1 MEDFIR
7 FDSVSKVYQDKLVV
21 DHFNLAISGGEF
33 FVLVGPS
40 GSGKTTTLKMINGLV
55 RPESGTVY
63 FKGQDIRSY
72 NLNKMRW
79 QMGYVLQDIAL
90 FPTMTVE
97 ENIETIPEMIG
108 MAKQERQARTREL
121 LDQVGLDPE
130 KYSQRY
136 PHELSGGEQQ
146 RVGIC
151 RAIAAKP
158 PLILMDEPFS
168 ALDPLSRESL
178 QELLLDLHH
187 KIKTTIVFVTHDMD
201 EALRL
206 GDRIAIMQAGRLV
219 QVDSPKNIKA
229 KPANEFV
236 RHFFKQ
242 GSLVAEEPTSVAS
255 LLQALP
261 AIKREANGAM
271 AKDLPQLDSQAS
283 LTELYQV
290 LSQEEAVFIS
300 HEGESLGCLSRSEVF
315 TYLAEEEK

>member
-1 MEDFIR
+1 MDDFIR
-7 FDSVSKVYQDKLVV
+7 FESVSKIYQDKLVV
-21 DHFNLAISGGEF
+21 DHLNLAISSGEF

-55 RPESGTVY
+55 RPEAGRVY

-108 MAKQERQARTREL
+108 MAKKERQARTREL
-121 LDQVGLDPE
+121 LDQVGLDPK

-168 ALDPLSRESL
+168 ALDPLSREAL

-187 KIKTTIVFVTHDMD
+187 KIQTTIVFVTHDMD

-206 GDRIAIMQAGRLV
+206 GDRIAVMQAGRLV

-242 GSLVAEEPTSVAS
+242 GSLVNDEPTAVAS

-261 AIKREANGAM
+261 TIKGEAVGEM
-271 AKDLPQLDSQAS
+271 AKDLPQIDSQAS

-290 LSQEEAVFIS
+290 LAQEQAVLIS
-300 HEGESLGCLSRSEVF
+300 YEGEVYGPLNRSEVF

>member
-7 FDSVSKVYQDKLVV
+7 FEAVSKFYQEKLVV
-21 DHFNLAISGGEF
+21 DHLDLKISSGEF

-40 GSGKTTTLKMINGLV
+40 GSGKTTSLKMINGLV
-55 RPESGTVY
+55 KQESGKVY
-63 FKGQDIRSY
+63 FKGRDIRSY

-108 MAKQERQARTREL
+108 MAKKERQARTEEL
-121 LDQVGLDPE
+121 LWQVGLDPK
-130 KYSQRY
+130 KYSKRY
-136 PHELSGGEQQ
+136 PRELSGGEQQ

-158 PLILMDEPFS
+158 PLMLMDEPFS

-178 QELLLDLHH
+178 QKLLLDLHH
-187 KIKTTIVFVTHDMD
+187 KIQTTIVFVTHDMD

-206 GDRIAIMQAGRLV
+206 GDRIAIMQTGRLV

-261 AIKREANGAM
+261 GIKREANRAM

-283 LTELYQV
+283 LTDLYQA
-290 LSQEEAVFIS
+290 LAQEEAVLIS
-300 HEGESLGCLSRSEVF
+300 HEGKTLGCLSRSEVF
-315 TYLAEEEK
+315 TYLAEEKK